1 MRNPLY
7 EIEQKRLYLNR
18 IITTDSSVAI
28 TELQKL
34 IDTKIVDYNDL
45 NGMSIREVQINY
57 LIQIAD
63 SFEVY
68 RILKNIKPL
77 SNNN

>member
-1 MRNPLY
+1 MRSPLY
-7 EIEQKRLYLNR
+7 AIEQKRLYPNR